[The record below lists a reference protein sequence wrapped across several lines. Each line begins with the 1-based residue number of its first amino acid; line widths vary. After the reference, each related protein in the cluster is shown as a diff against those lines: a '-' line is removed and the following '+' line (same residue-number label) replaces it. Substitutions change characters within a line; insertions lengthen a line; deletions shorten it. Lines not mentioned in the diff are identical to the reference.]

1 MRSSAEKMLTIVVPA
16 YNVEKYVGQCLESL
30 VRQTCDRFK
39 VIVVDDG
46 ATDAGTS
53 RICKDYAARHP
64 ALISYVRQENK
75 GLGAARNT
83 GLSMV
88 NTPYVTFL
96 DSDDWLDLRYVEYV
110 IDALEK
116 YDDDAID
123 IVFTLPTIYD
133 SITSQMWEWNDTELF
148 NHIFTP
154 DSPVIDMGIDER
166 PFDLEPSICRRVLRT
181 DFLRQYD
188 FRFPEG
194 TRWEDV
200 FPHFYLL
207 THAKRCLGVKEVG
220 FFYRINVPTSI
231 TATGS
236 RGRLEI
242 APVFAKTL
250 NYLMEGGYSTGIVNR
265 GLKMCVNFSLW
276 SISMSQQTV
285 RRELID
291 KLHELFASLP
301 KDRIKTLLKT
311 KGMLNRE
318 QQLFVRVIRS
328 KRFCHLLDDY
338 QTIAAARLMM
348 NKLKAVVR
356 KFRR

>member
-1 MRSSAEKMLTIVVPA
+1 MRSSAEKMLTVIVPA
-16 YNVEKYVGQCLESL
+16 YNVEKYIGQCLDSL
-30 VRQTCDRFK
+30 VRQTCSRFK

-46 ATDAGTS
+46 STDAGTA
-53 RICKDYAARHP
+53 RICREYAAQYP
-64 ALISYVRQENK
+64 SLFSCIRQENK

-83 GLSMV
+83 GLSMAD
-88 NTPYVTFL
+88 TPYVTFL
-96 DSDDWLDLRYVEYV
+96 DSDDWLDVRYVEYV
-110 IDALEK
+110 VNALEK

-148 NHIFTP
+148 DRIFTP
-154 DSPVIDMGIDER
+154 ESPVVDLSIDER
-166 PFDLEPSICRRVLRT
+166 PFDLEPSVCRRVLRT

-207 THAKRCLGVKEVG
+207 THAKRCLGVREVG

-231 TATGS
+231 TATSS

-242 APVFAKTL
+242 APVFDKTL
-250 NYLMEGGYSTGIVNR
+250 KYLMEGGYSAGIVSS
-265 GLKMCVNFSLW
+265 GLKMCVNFSIW

-291 KLHELFASLP
+291 RLHELFAALP
-301 KDRIKTLLKT
+301 KDRIRPLLKT
-311 KGMLNRE
+311 RAILNRE
-318 QQLFVRVIRS
+318 QRLFVRVIRS
-328 KRFCHLLDDY
+328 RRLCHLLDDY
-338 QTIAAARLMM
+338 QIIAAARLMI

-356 KFRR
+356 KIRR